1 MGAVTND
8 STPPISVPTSASD
21 TGNNVNSV
29 DNANNTKDQSEST
42 SMRAL
47 TGEEQALYDR
57 QIRLWGV
64 EAQRK
69 LASSHV
75 LLVCDMTCVLAQE
88 IAKNIVLAGIARLV
102 VQKPVDDSAENTTG
116 EATKPQ
122 AQVDNVED
130 HNDVQPGFLG
140 GDEETAIQSLREMNP
155 LVDISVSSDSSTTNT
170 LNAFRVVCAV
180 SLTREQE
187 CALGDRTRAAKVP
200 LLCGRVAGEV
210 GWVFIDDCSKNCVP
224 VRDAVS
230 AKWGGEVRRG
240 EFGWH
245 VTQTLQEFQ
254 TTHNGRM
261 PGAKETDDVEIE
273 KMYKSL
279 CEKHEGAHLKS
290 DVVRRAA
297 KAACY
302 TMPPIA
308 SVVGGLW
315 GREIIKV
322 IAGRETPLGG
332 YNFFFFNAAS
342 SKGSV
347 EKVGM
352 R

>member
-1 MGAVTND
+1 
-8 STPPISVPTSASD
+8 
-21 TGNNVNSV
+21 
-29 DNANNTKDQSEST
+29 
-42 SMRAL
+42 MRAL

-102 VQKPVDDSAENTTG
+102 VQKPVDDVTANTTG
-116 EATKPQ
+116 EAAKPQ
-122 AQVDNVED
+122 AQVDNVQD
-130 HNDVQPGFLG
+130 SNDGQPGFLG
-140 GDEETAIQSLREMNP
+140 GDEETAIQSLRAMNP
-155 LVDISVSSDSSTTNT
+155 LVDISVSSDSSTTT
-170 LNAFRVVCAV
+170 ALNAFRVVCAA

-187 CALGDRTRAAKVP
+187 CALGDRARAAKVP

-210 GWVFIDDCSKNCVP
+210 GWVFIDDCSKNCVS
-224 VRDAVS
+224 VRHAVS

-245 VTQTLQEFQ
+245 VARTLQEFQ
-254 TTHNGRM
+254 TTHEGRM

-273 KMYKSL
+273 QIYKSM
-279 CEKHEGAHLKS
+279 CEKHQGAHLKS

-315 GREIIKV
+315 GREVIKV
-322 IAGRETPLGG
+322 IAGRETPLDG